1 MKEDTVSV
9 KDIEKEIE
17 RCSCPE
23 CGHADEL
30 GIDDISCDEKTCKQC
45 GAKMMTSLKQQN
57 EELINKLKTGNT
69 VEDKLKILVEHNTG
83 EETIINKTV
92 GKTDTESNASTE
104 SLTPKRRY
112 SSLYEGEELKDEVNP
127 EVNYK
132 TKYHCNKCGIVIS
145 ESVHAQE
152 SICPK
157 CGDDF
162 AILEDISSID
172 SERRFIC
179 PECNSSFRYT
189 KINEDCCSFCHSM
202 MTVYDTPTIKKS
214 KTAIVTD

>member
-1 MKEDTVSV
+1 MKEDNITVNDV
-9 KDIEKEIE
+9 EKEIE

-23 CGHADEL
+23 CGFEDEL

-57 EELINKLKTGNT
+57 EELINKLKSGTS
-69 VEDKLKILVEHNTG
+69 VEDKLKILVEHNEG
-83 EETIINKTV
+83 EETIINQKV
-92 GKTDTESNASTE
+92 GTEPKSTE
-104 SLTPKRRY
+104 SLAPKRRY
-112 SSLYEGEELKDEVNP
+112 GKFYEGEELQDTVNP

-152 SICPK
+152 SVCPK

-162 AILEDISSID
+162 AILENASVLD

-189 KINEDCCSFCHSM
+189 KINEDCCTFCHSM
-202 MTVYDTPTIKKS
+202 MTVYDNPTINKS
-214 KTAIVTD
+214 KTAITTD

>member
-1 MKEDTVSV
+1 MKDDTISTNDV
-9 KDIEKEIE
+9 EKEIE

-23 CGHADEL
+23 CGFVDEL
-30 GIDDISCDEKTCKQC
+30 GIDDISCDEKTCRQC

-57 EELINKLKTGNT
+57 EELINKLKSGNS
-69 VEDKLKILVEHNTG
+69 VEDKLKILVEYNEG
-83 EETIINKTV
+83 EKPIINKKV
-92 GKTDTESNASTE
+92 GVNKQ
-104 SLTPKRRY
+104 PKRRY
-112 SSLYEGEELKDEVNP
+112 STFYEGEELIDEVNP

-162 AILEDISSID
+162 VILENTSNLD

-189 KINEDCCSFCHSM
+189 KINEDCCTFCHSM
-202 MTVYDTPTIKKS
+202 MTVYDTPTIVKS
-214 KTAIVTD
+214 KTAISTD